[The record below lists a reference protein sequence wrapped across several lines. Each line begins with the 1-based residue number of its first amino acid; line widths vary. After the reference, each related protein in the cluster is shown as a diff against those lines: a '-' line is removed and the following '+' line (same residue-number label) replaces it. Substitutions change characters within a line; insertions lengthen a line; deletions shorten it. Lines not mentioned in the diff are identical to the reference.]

1 MKSPLPQRSTSRGQD
16 RISMTPMID
25 IVFLLIIFF
34 LVSSHLSRQE
44 NRHPVMLAQAA
55 GGELGDVDLAPL
67 TLTLDAAGKF
77 FFGSELVPIENLPDR
92 LIAYRQSRTRS
103 PHSTSVRLRI
113 DRAIPYGD
121 VEPILKELAEQ
132 GVANVAIVVSPRDR
146 QSPQVSTP

>member
-1 MKSPLPQRSTSRGQD
+1 
-16 RISMTPMID
+16 
-25 IVFLLIIFF
+25 
-34 LVSSHLSRQE
+34 
-44 NRHPVMLAQAA
+44 
-55 GGELGDVDLAPL
+55 
-67 TLTLDAAGKF
+67 
-77 FFGSELVPIENLPDR
+77 GSELVPIENLPDR